1 MIPMQQWLAERQKP
15 SCTLGATHADAGAEN
30 GSGETIAEAY
40 ARGFAASDA
49 ASQEL
54 VQRTIAIERAHHA
67 GEMQRAEAAWRE
79 TALRETLSS
88 IAAAFEELHA
98 SLAHQLAAALA
109 GFLEGGAQSKA
120 LIAFRAA
127 LDDLAETQALIRI
140 EGSPELLDALCNLG
154 PLPEGVTTKHVNGNE
169 LRAVAG
175 DTAIDTALGK
185 WLHAIHGD
193 HG

>member
-1 MIPMQQWLAERQKP
+1 MIPMRQWLAERQKP
-15 SCTLGATHADAGAEN
+15 PGSLAAAIADAGVAN
-30 GSGETIAEAY
+30 GAAETIAEAY
-40 ARGFAASDA
+40 ARGFAESDA
-49 ASQEL
+49 ASREL
-54 VQRTIAIERAHHA
+54 VQRTIAMERAQHA
-67 GEMQRAEAAWRE
+67 EAMQRAEANWRE
-79 TALRETLSS
+79 KALREIAGS
-88 IAAAFEELHA
+88 IATSFEDLHL
-98 SLAHQLAAALA
+98 SLAQQVAAALA

-140 EGSPELLDALCNLG
+140 EGPPELLDALCNLG
-154 PLPEGVTTKHVNGNE
+154 PLPEGVATRHASGGE